1 MFWLYI
7 CSHHQARYK
16 TWNNK
21 TTGIWYN
28 TTGTRSHQSRKEL
41 GLQSIHNFS
50 HTCKNSYMFR
60 LYVRSHHQAGYENL
74 NKKTIKKNNT
84 RQDFVPTI
92 VLYFYSFIFYR
103 L

>member
-1 MFWLYI
+1 
-7 CSHHQARYK
+7 
-16 TWNNK
+16 
-21 TTGIWYN
+21 
-28 TTGTRSHQSRKEL
+28 
-41 GLQSIHNFS
+41 
-50 HTCKNSYMFR
+50 MFR